1 MAESVESAIN
11 EFYKLKNKYEIE
23 LFKRKKT
30 ILNNVTLSSK
40 EKKTEFKK
48 LKPKCINCKRPGG
61 TLFSVKFFPGKD
73 EYREFRAVC
82 GIVSDPCNLNITV
95 QTGKYNLLPDVLEDI
110 EKEIQDNKKS
120 IIDDK
125 NRLLFGL
132 MTTETALKNF
142 EEIKDY
148 ISNLTSLLETYLDEY
163 NSITDN
169 LEKKTELKESITQ
182 SYFYIEEIKLSI
194 KKFNEE
200 DNVQYVRDAVN
211 IYLNSLNPLLN
222 KISGLKYKENTVYFN
237 ENDNTYNLMQHQYT
251 SQSLEFTYFNNKVLN
266 YDVGL
271 KAVISKPPIKK
282 ALIIESS
289 SEEKSE
295 STSSSKKI
303 NPLPTSDSGSDVNDS
318 DDESV

>member
-23 LFKRKKT
+23 LFKKKKT
-30 ILNNVTLSSK
+30 IINNVTLSSK
-40 EKKTEFKK
+40 EKKNEFKK

-95 QTGKYNLLPDVLEDI
+95 QTGKYNLLPVVLEDI
-110 EKEIQDNKKS
+110 ETEIQNNKKS

-148 ISNLTSLLETYLDEY
+148 IADLTSLLETYLDEY

-169 LEKKTELKESITQ
+169 LEKKTLLKESITK
-182 SYFYIEEIKLSI
+182 SYFYIEEIKLAL

-200 DNVQYVRDAVN
+200 DNTQYVRDAVN
-211 IYLNSLNPLLN
+211 IYLNTLNPLLN
-222 KISGLKYKENTVYFN
+222 KISELKYKENTVYYN
-237 ENDNTYNLMQHQYT
+237 ENDNTYNLMQNQYT
-251 SQSLEFTYFNNKVLN
+251 SQSLEFTYFNNKVLS

-271 KAVISKPPIKK
+271 KAIIPKPPVKK
-282 ALIIESS
+282 ELIVESS
-289 SEEKSE
+289 SDKK
-295 STSSSKKI
+295 STS
-303 NPLPTSDSGSDVNDS
+303 PLPIAEPASK
-318 DDESV
+318 DDDGWLQKLIELV